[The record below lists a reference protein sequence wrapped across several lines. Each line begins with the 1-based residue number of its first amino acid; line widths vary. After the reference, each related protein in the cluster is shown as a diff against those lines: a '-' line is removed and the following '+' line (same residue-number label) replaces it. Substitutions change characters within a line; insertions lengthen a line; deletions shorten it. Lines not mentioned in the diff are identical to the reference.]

1 MATRAAIIIEVKGK
15 NHSYEGVYL
24 HFDGYPEGAGQTL
37 VDHYNTDA
45 KVKEL
50 ISYGGISSL
59 GEVIGE
65 KQDPNKWP
73 SKHQSYNR
81 MSPGLPEQCRFY
93 HRDRGEEIS
102 IEKLE
107 HDEISEFADD
117 CGAEFTY
124 LYEGGVWMVKEQP
137 QFKGLMSL
145 LKESTNKKVTW

>member
-1 MATRAAIIIEVKGK
+1 MATRAAIIIEVKASRHK

-24 HFDGYPEGAGQTL
+24 HFDGYPEGAGQML

-65 KQDPNKWP
+65 KQDF
-73 SKHQSYNR
+73 
-81 MSPGLPEQCRFY
+81 MSTVPGQCKFY
-93 HRDRGEEIS
+93 HRDRGERLNIVMMDYGD
-102 IEKLE
+102 IDK
-107 HDEISEFADD
+107 FADD

-145 LKESTNKKVTW
+145 LKKS

>member
-1 MATRAAIIIEVKGK
+1 MATRAAIIIEVKASRHK

-24 HFDGYPEGAGQTL
+24 HFDGYPEGAGQML

-65 KQDPNKWP
+65 KQDF
-73 SKHQSYNR
+73 
-81 MSPGLPEQCRFY
+81 MSTVPGQCKFY
-93 HRDRGEEIS
+93 HRDRGERLNIVMMDYDD
-102 IEKLE
+102 IDK
-107 HDEISEFADD
+107 FADD

-145 LKESTNKKVTW
+145 LKKS

>member
-24 HFDGYPEGAGQTL
+24 HFDGYPEGAGQML
-37 VDHYNTDA
+37 VDHYDTDA

-50 ISYGGISSL
+50 ISHGGISSL
-59 GEVIGE
+59 GEMIGE
-65 KQDPNKWP
+65 KQDFSSILSSSTK
-73 SKHQSYNR
+73 
-81 MSPGLPEQCRFY
+81 QCKFY
-93 HRDRGEEIS
+93 HRDRGDELDIEE
-102 IEKLE
+102 LE
-107 HDEISEFADD
+107 YDEISKFADD

-124 LYEGGVWMVKEQP
+124 LYEGGVWMVKEEP

>member
-24 HFDGYPEGAGQTL
+24 HFDGYPEGAGQML

-65 KQDPNKWP
+65 KQDFSSILSSSTK
-73 SKHQSYNR
+73 
-81 MSPGLPEQCRFY
+81 QCKFY
-93 HRDRGEEIS
+93 HRDRGDELDIEE
-102 IEKLE
+102 LE
-107 HDEISEFADD
+107 YDEISKFADD

-124 LYEGGVWMVKEQP
+124 LYEGGVWMVKEEP

-145 LKESTNKKVTW
+145 LKKS

>member
-1 MATRAAIIIEVKGK
+1 MATRATIIVEVKGK

-24 HFDGYPEGAGQTL
+24 HFDGYPEGAGQML
-37 VDHYNTDA
+37 VNHYNTDA

-50 ISYGGISSL
+50 IAYGGISSL

-65 KQDPNKWP
+65 KLDVFE
-73 SKHQSYNR
+73 R
-81 MSPGLPEQCRFY
+81 PGKGQCKFY

-102 IEKLE
+102 IEELE
-107 HDEISEFADD
+107 YDEISKFADD

-124 LYEGGVWMVKEQP
+124 LYEGGVWMVKEEP

>member
-1 MATRAAIIIEVKGK
+1 MATRAAIIVEVKGK

-24 HFDGYPEGAGQTL
+24 HYDGYPEGAGQML
-37 VDHYNTDA
+37 VNHYNTDA
-45 KVKEL
+45 KVKNL
-50 ISYGGISSL
+50 IAYGGISSL

-65 KQDPNKWP
+65 KQDFISNV
-73 SKHQSYNR
+73 
-81 MSPGLPEQCRFY
+81 PGQCKFY

-102 IEKLE
+102 IEELE
-107 HDEISEFADD
+107 YDEISKFADD

-124 LYEGGVWMVKEQP
+124 LYEGGVWMVKEEP

>member
-1 MATRAAIIIEVKGK
+1 MATRAAIIMEVKGK

-65 KQDPNKWP
+65 KQDFN
-73 SKHQSYNR
+73 QR
-81 MSPGLPEQCRFY
+81 LPQQCKFY
-93 HRDRGEEIS
+93 HRDRGERLNIVMMDYNN
-102 IEKLE
+102 I
-107 HDEISEFADD
+107 DEFADD

-124 LYEGGVWMVKEQP
+124 LYEGGVWMVKEEQP
-137 QFKGLMSL
+137 QFKGLMLL
-145 LKESTNKKVTW
+145 LKESTNKKATW

>member
-1 MATRAAIIIEVKGK
+1 MATRAAIIMEVKGK
-15 NHSYEGVYL
+15 DHSYEGVYL
-24 HFDGYPEGAGQTL
+24 HFDGYPEGAGQML

-65 KQDPNKWP
+65 KQDF
-73 SKHQSYNR
+73 
-81 MSPGLPEQCRFY
+81 MSTVPGQCKFY

-102 IEKLE
+102 IEELE
-107 HDEISEFADD
+107 YDEISKFADD

-124 LYEGGVWMVKEQP
+124 LYEGCVWMVKEEP